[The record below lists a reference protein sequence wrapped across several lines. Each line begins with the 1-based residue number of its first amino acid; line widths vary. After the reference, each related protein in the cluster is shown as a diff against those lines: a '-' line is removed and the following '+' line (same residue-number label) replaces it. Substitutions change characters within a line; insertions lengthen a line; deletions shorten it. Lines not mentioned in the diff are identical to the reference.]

1 MARGFQ
7 FQTEAKWNDLGLA
20 EKLNKALQAKWD
32 PVFFFEDSDYL
43 GTSFPKGLW
52 PMQKEIIRRFE
63 LGIPTAWDVNEWMK
77 ARQHAFDHEKL
88 DDWMLDNFQYYTE
101 LVMAAGMRSSKT
113 TITGGLG
120 LYGAFLLLN
129 LPNPGEYFGLRKGQ
143 ELFIINVATSDEQAH
158 DTIYAVEAGLMRY
171 SPYFESLKMGSKYN
185 EFRFPDKD
193 LVIRSG
199 GSNSG
204 SLVGRTL
211 FRALFDELDRFQD
224 TGGRRS
230 GFEVYNGLGRG
241 VTSCRWPDSDP
252 EDPLGQAG
260 KKIAI
265 SSMMAREGMIDQ
277 LVNMSKKLDTM
288 LGYKLATWEINPN
301 LTEAAL
307 AEEFAKDPDK
317 AWRDFGVQPGMNIQG
332 YYRDPTVI
340 KWNMERQNP
349 LLQYQYG
356 DEKHLVFQDSFQ
368 GKPGIDYA
376 LAGDPAVK
384 NDSFGMCL
392 GHKEPDGDKYKFV
405 VDFVHRIRPAL
416 EVDPAEVAW
425 LVDQIKRRFN
435 VRWFIID
442 QWNYPET
449 IAKVRA
455 SGIDVEFNTVRKE
468 QHDKLKECWY
478 TKKCDCYEF
487 PFLKKEL
494 TNLEI
499 HRSTKVDHPRDGS
512 KDVADAV
519 ANACW
524 KVMTIEDLSRPPAH
538 HYVKVVQR
546 RTPLARPYSVR

>member
-1 MARGFQ
+1 MARGFE
-7 FQTEAKWNDLGLA
+7 FQTVNDWKDLTFS
-20 EKLNKALQAKWD
+20 EKAHKTLSVEWD
-32 PVFFFEDSDYL
+32 PVYFFEDDYFL
-43 GTSFPKGLW
+43 GESFPKGLW

-63 LGIPTAWDVNEWMK
+63 LGIPTAWDVNAWME
-77 ARQHAFDHEKL
+77 AREHAYNHESL
-88 DDWMLDNFQYYTE
+88 DDWLADNYQYYTE

-120 LYGAFLLLN
+120 LLGAHQLLN

-171 SPYFESLKMGSKYN
+171 SPYFANLRMGSKYN

-193 LVIRSG
+193 FVIRSG

-241 VTSCRWPDSDP
+241 VTSCRWPGSDP

-265 SSMMAREGMIDQ
+265 SSMMSREGMIDQ
-277 LVNMSKKLDTM
+277 LVTMSEKIDSM

-307 AEEFAKDPDK
+307 AEEVRKDPDK

-332 YYRDPTVI
+332 YYRDPNVI
-340 KWNMERQNP
+340 KWNTERMNP
-349 LLQYQYG
+349 LLEYQYG
-356 DEKHLVFQDSFQ
+356 DEKHMVFLDSFV
-368 GKPGIDYA
+368 GKPDYDYA
-376 LAGDPAVK
+376 LSGDPAVK
-384 NDSFGMCL
+384 NDAFGLCL
-392 GHKEPDGDKYKFV
+392 GHQEDGKFV
-405 VDFVHRIRPAL
+405 VDFVHRVKPLL

-425 LVDQIKRRFN
+425 IVDQIKGRFN

-449 IAKVRA
+449 IAAIRA
-455 SGIDVEFNTVRKE
+455 SGITIEFNTVRKE

-478 TKKCDCYEF
+478 TNVVDCYEY
-487 PFLKKEL
+487 PFLLKEL

-499 HRSTKVDHPRDGS
+499 HRSTKVDHPRKGS

-519 ANACW
+519 ANTCW
-524 KVMTIEDLSRPPAH
+524 KVMATPEETAGPSHRYIR
-538 HYVKVVQR
+538 VIQR
-546 RTPLARPYSVR
+546 RTPVGRAYVVR